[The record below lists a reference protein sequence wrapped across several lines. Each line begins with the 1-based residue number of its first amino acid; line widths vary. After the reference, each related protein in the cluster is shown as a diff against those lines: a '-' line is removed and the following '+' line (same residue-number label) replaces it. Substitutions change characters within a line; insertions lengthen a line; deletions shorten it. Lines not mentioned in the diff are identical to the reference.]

1 MSQTAQSKHQQ
12 RVHVKQYTA
21 YTHNYNNKTYNTIC
35 KLLSY
40 INITQAKQHIYTAQI
55 S

>member
-21 YTHNYNNKTYNTIC
+21 YTHNYNNKTLT
-35 KLLSY
+35 LSANY
-40 INITQAKQHIYTAQI
+40 SAI
-55 S
+55 